1 MLFVI
6 FLPSCYYSS
15 LLQYSDRTVQNTT
28 LTSFP
33 FIAYYGASHKVATPI
48 STLGTNFRPKR
59 VENRFTK
66 SKPGAPLP
74 YFLRSKQP
82 KKPVLVDFAFVMEK
96 LAEKVVFPV
105 FFYSLSFSL
114 PLFFTQTCPNKFCA
128 PTKSRS
134 SFFPSVLFCGC
145 LILSSRRS
153 RLRKGVDYWCG
164 CFRLGLPNFVR
175 WASAVV
181 TKNWV

>member
-1 MLFVI
+1 MCCLLSFCLLVI
-6 FLPSCYYSS
+6 IHRYYSILIEPS
-15 LLQYSDRTVQNTT
+15 KTWA

-33 FIAYYGASHKVATPI
+33 FIAYYAAIHKVATPI

-82 KKPVLVDFAFVMEK
+82 KKPVLVDVAFVMEK

-105 FFYSLSFSL
+105 FFLLSFFFSA
-114 PLFFTQTCPNKFCA
+114 PFFTQTCPNLFCA

-134 SFFPSVLFCGC
+134 SFLFCFVVAWY
-145 LILSSRRS
+145 SRH
-153 RLRKGVDYWCG
+153 WCG

-181 TKNWV
+181 TTNWV